1 MIGVAFAGRQDKQRY
16 EAIAEAE
23 RARRVE
29 SAAQDAQDRIV
40 EENEE
45 WEAADIDGDG
55 GLPVAI
61 AGPEEDRH
69 KGPNRKPN
77 PKLNHAVQRASQKQE
92 IKKVKT
98 KEEAFDAAFESGMAG
113 AKKWQENNLIDEN
126 GDRMSTGL
134 FVHNVTTQDGVL
146 DLFPQDEQAIIS
158 IENHGKARWSVHF
171 STHEEAKAALDRQPE
186 ERKKKGA
193 APKVPGQQPRK
204 PTVKW
209 FDRFRG
215 TATSNGAL
223 RGRPGGMKESAKSSN
238 NYKPVTEWGGQQ
250 SEEKEAKPAMTVKD
264 LSARMK
270 ARVAVLESPNDG
282 DDDGGVKLA

>member
-29 SAAQDAQDRIV
+29 SAAQDAEDRVV

-61 AGPEEDRH
+61 AGPEEDRQ
-69 KGPNRKPN
+69 KGLKRKGNPKPN
-77 PKLNHAVQRASQKQE
+77 HAAARAPQRQE
-92 IKKVKT
+92 IKKFKT

-113 AKKWQENNLIDEN
+113 AKKWQENHLIDEN

-134 FVHNVTTQDGVL
+134 FVCNVTTQDGVV
-146 DLFPQDEQAIIS
+146 DLFPQDEQAIIRV
-158 IENHGKARWSVHF
+158 ENHGKARWSVHF

-186 ERKKKGA
+186 ERKKKGIC
-193 APKVPGQQPRK
+193 PKVSGQPRK

-209 FDRFRG
+209 FDQFRG
-215 TATSNGAL
+215 TATSNRAL
-223 RGRPGGMKESAKSSN
+223 RGGAGGMKESAKSSN
-238 NYKPVTEWGGQQ
+238 YKPVTEWGQQ
-250 SEEKEAKPAMTVKD
+250 PEENGAKPTMTVKD

-270 ARVAVLESPNDG
+270 ARVAVLESSGDG